1 MSIRNL
7 YFRWCIVQML
17 SAANIMQAEEI
28 ENLRRRQ
35 KILEERLEAFR

>member
-1 MSIRNL
+1 
-7 YFRWCIVQML
+7 ML

-35 KILEERLEAFR
+35 RILEERLEEFR

>member
-1 MSIRNL
+1 
-7 YFRWCIVQML
+7 ML

-35 KILEERLEAFR
+35 RILEEKLESFR

>member
-1 MSIRNL
+1 
-7 YFRWCIVQML
+7 ML

-35 KILEERLEAFR
+35 KILEERLEEFR